1 VTQSLFSVTLL
12 SEAALSLLDR
22 DPGKARERLERA
34 NELAQGALAEMRA
47 LIFQLRPMTLQEE
60 GLLSALKKHLTALRS
75 RHGQVV
81 HLEVTGSERRLPAPV
96 EDAAFGI
103 IQEALNNVV
112 KHASSQRT
120 QVQLRF
126 DADALLLAIVD
137 SGVGFDPSVA
147 VPTPTLGMSS
157 MRERAEG
164 IGGRLVITSAPGRGT
179 RVSAELPIRH
189 AG

>member
-1 VTQSLFSVTLL
+1 
-12 SEAALSLLDR
+12 
-22 DPGKARERLERA
+22 
-34 NELAQGALAEMRA
+34 MRA

-81 HLEVTGSERRLPAPV
+81 HLQVTGSERRLPAPV

-164 IGGRLVITSAPGRGT
+164 IGGRLVITSAPGGGT